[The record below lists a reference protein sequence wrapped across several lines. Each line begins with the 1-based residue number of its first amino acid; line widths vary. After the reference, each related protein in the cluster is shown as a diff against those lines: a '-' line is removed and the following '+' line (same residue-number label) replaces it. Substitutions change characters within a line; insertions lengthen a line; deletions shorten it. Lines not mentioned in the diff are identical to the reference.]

1 MTFYKDQKASK
12 SVPESTFRGEP
23 PLILEGASA
32 DVASDYTKKKHV
44 LRIKYVLLMDDFIH
58 LQCSH
63 VYCFPNS
70 RLSNGAEFLLQAHD
84 DAEMN
89 QWVGALQA
97 QCQTGGGAGS
107 RSMTLPASSQKD
119 ETKRKSF
126 FTLKKK

>member
-1 MTFYKDQKASK
+1 MWIIF
-12 SVPESTFRGEP
+12 
-23 PLILEGASA
+23 
-32 DVASDYTKKKHV
+32 
-44 LRIKYVLLMDDFIH
+44 
-58 LQCSH
+58 LQ
-63 VYCFPNS
+63 FA

-84 DAEMN
+84 DSEMN

-97 QCQTGGGAGS
+97 QCQTGGGGGS

>member
-1 MTFYKDQKASK
+1 
-12 SVPESTFRGEP
+12 
-23 PLILEGASA
+23 
-32 DVASDYTKKKHV
+32 
-44 LRIKYVLLMDDFIH
+44 
-58 LQCSH
+58 
-63 VYCFPNS
+63 
-70 RLSNGAEFLLQAHD
+70 
-84 DAEMN
+84 MN